1 MNFKKYAAAIVCG
14 MLLNSGAF
22 AKVILPGLF
31 SDNMILQQKTM
42 AGVWG
47 TADAGK
53 TISVTSSWNNKTY
66 TAQTDA
72 SGNWKVKVKTP
83 SYGGPYTLTVTDGSD
98 PVVLNNVMIGDVWIC
113 SGQSNMEMP
122 VAGWGQVNNYKE
134 EIANANYPQIR
145 LLQVSQ
151 ATNVVP
157 QTNIKIA
164 NNGWAICSPQTIGEF
179 SSVAYFFAREVTKQT
194 GVPIGLVSTNWGGT
208 MIEAW
213 SDETTLSINPNF
225 STPIR
230 EQQKRAKTETQQTF
244 AERLDAWNK
253 QAIAAD
259 WGSNNNNAFNPDTTG
274 WKNMVLPL
282 LFEKSALGDFDGV
295 VWFRKKVTI
304 PAAWAGQ
311 DVKISLGKID
321 DNEITYFNGEKI
333 GATEGYL
340 QSRNYTIPAA
350 KIKAGEAVI
359 TVRVFDSGGGGG
371 LYGVDDMQLV
381 SATGEKIALSGN
393 WDYRVGFNMKGMSP
407 VPVANNPNQ
416 LAVLYNAMINP
427 LTPMAIRGA
436 IWYQGEANAGRP
448 GQYNELFE
456 GMIKGWRKI
465 WAEGDFPFYFVQ
477 LANWQK
483 RAVDPLQS
491 SWAELREAQTQA
503 LHLPNTGMAVAVD
516 LGDADN
522 IHPKNKQ
529 EVGRRLALVALEK
542 TYHKSQPSYSGPMY
556 KSFKID
562 GDKIELSFTHTD
574 GGLKIQGGDIL
585 QGFAIADEDMK
596 FHWATAVIKGD
607 KVIVSS
613 PEVSKAVAVRY
624 AWANNPVS
632 TLYNGVG
639 LPASPFRT
647 DTWVGH

>member
-1 MNFKKYAAAIVCG
+1 MNLKKLSYAIICG
-14 MLLNSGAF
+14 LLLNTGAF
-22 AKVILPGLF
+22 AKVMLPALF

-42 AGVWG
+42 AGAWG

-53 TISVTSSWNNKTY
+53 TVSVTTSWNNKTY
-66 TAQTDA
+66 TAQADA
-72 SGNWKVKVKTP
+72 SGNWKLKMKTP
-83 SYGGPYTLTVTDGSD
+83 SYGGPYTLTITDGAD
-98 PVVLNNVMIGDVWIC
+98 PVVLNNVLIGDVWVC

-151 ATNVVP
+151 ATNFIP

-164 NNGWAICSPQTIGEF
+164 NNGWMVCSPQSIGEF
-179 SSVAYFFAREVTKQT
+179 SSVAYFFAREVTRQT
-194 GVPIGLVSTNWGGT
+194 GVPIGLISSNWGGT

-213 SDETTLSINPNF
+213 SDENSLSINPDF
-225 STPIR
+225 STQIR
-230 EQQKRAKTETQQTF
+230 EQQQRAKTETQQSFT
-244 AERLDAWNK
+244 EKVDAWNK
-253 QAIAAD
+253 QATAAD
-259 WGSNNNNAFNPDTTG
+259 WGSTNNNAFNPDTTG
-274 WKNMVLPL
+274 WKTMTLPL
-282 LFEKSALGDFDGV
+282 FFEKSALGDFDGV

-333 GATEGYL
+333 GATDGYT
-340 QSRNYTIPAA
+340 QSRNYVIPAA
-350 KIKAGEAVI
+350 KVKAGEAVI

-371 LYGVDDMQLV
+371 LYGMDEMQLV
-381 SATGEKIALSGN
+381 SPSGDKIALAGN
-393 WDYRVGFNMKGMSP
+393 WDYKVGFNMKSLPPM
-407 VPVANNPNQ
+407 PVANNPNQ

-448 GQYNELFE
+448 RQYNALFE
-456 GMIKGWRKI
+456 GMIKGWRNI
-465 WAEGDFPFYFVQ
+465 WGEGDFPFYFVQ

-483 RAVDPLQS
+483 REAEPVRS
-491 SWAELREAQTQA
+491 YWAELREAQTQA
-503 LHLPNTGMAVAVD
+503 LKLPNTGMALAID

-529 EVGRRLALVALEK
+529 DVGRRLALVALDK
-542 TYHKSQPSYSGPMY
+542 TYHKKQQYSGPMY
-556 KSFKID
+556 KSQKID
-562 GDKIELSFTHTD
+562 GDKIELSFNHTD
-574 GGLKIQGGDIL
+574 GGLKAQGGDTL
-585 QGFAIADEDMK
+585 QGFAIAGEDMK

-613 PEVSKAVAVRY
+613 PEVPKPFVVRY

-632 TLYNGVG
+632 TLYNGAG

-647 DTWVGH
+647 DNWADR

>member
-1 MNFKKYAAAIVCG
+1 MNFKKLSAAIFCG
-14 MLLNSGAF
+14 LLLNTGAF
-22 AKVILPGLF
+22 AKVVLPGLF
-31 SDNMILQQKTM
+31 SDNMMLQQKTM

-53 TISVTSSWNNKTY
+53 TVSVTSSWNNKTY
-66 TAQTDA
+66 TVQADA
-72 SGNWKVKVKTP
+72 SGNWKVKIKTP
-83 SYGGPYTLTVTDGSD
+83 SYGGPYSLTITDGSE
-98 PVVLNNVMIGDVWIC
+98 PVVLNNVIIGDVWIC

-134 EIANANYPQIR
+134 EIANANYQQIR

-151 ATNVVP
+151 AISLIPKTD
-157 QTNIKIA
+157 IKIA
-164 NNGWAICSPQTIGEF
+164 NNGWMICSPQTIGEF
-179 SSVAYFFAREVTKQT
+179 SSVAYFFAREVSKQT

-213 SDETTLSINPNF
+213 SDENTLSGNPNF
-225 STPIR
+225 STQIR
-230 EQQKRAKTETQQTF
+230 EQQQRAKTESQLTF
-244 AERLDAWNK
+244 AERMDAWNK
-253 QAIAAD
+253 QANAAD
-259 WGSNNNNAFNPDTTG
+259 WGSNNNIAFNPDTAG

-282 LFEKSALGDFDGV
+282 FFEKSALGDFDGV

-304 PAAWAGQ
+304 PASWAGQ

-333 GATEGYL
+333 GATEGFL

-350 KIKAGEAVI
+350 KVKAGEAVI

-371 LYGVDDMQLV
+371 LYGVDKMELV
-381 SATGEKIALSGN
+381 STTGENIPLTGDWN
-393 WDYRVGFNMKGMSP
+393 YHIGFNMKSLPAM
-407 VPVANNPNQ
+407 PVANNPNQ
-416 LAVLYNAMINP
+416 LGVLYNAMINP

-448 GQYNELFE
+448 GQYRELFD
-456 GMIKGWRKI
+456 GMIKGWRNI
-465 WAEGDFPFYFVQ
+465 WGEGNFPFYFVQ

-483 RAVDPLQS
+483 READPIRS

-503 LHLPNTGMAVAVD
+503 LQLPNTGMAVAVD

-529 EVGRRLALVALEK
+529 EVGRRLALAALDK
-542 TYHKSQPSYSGPMY
+542 TYHKSQPYSGPMY
-556 KSFKID
+556 KSFKIN
-562 GDKIELSFTHTD
+562 GDNIELSFNNTD
-574 GGLKIQGGDIL
+574 GGLKVQGGDTL
-585 QGFAIADEDMK
+585 QGFAIAGEDMK

-613 PEVSKAVAVRY
+613 PDVANPTAVRY

-632 TLYNGVG
+632 TLYNGAG

-647 DTWVGH
+647 DNWVGK